1 MQLIHNPAERHKAAL
16 QFLARNQKTCQY
28 GQVVYIDNTMP
39 RILGTAH
46 TRETETLTW
55 GLLEPRAIVTQAVKQ
70 KRNI

>member
-1 MQLIHNPAERHKAAL
+1 MA
-16 QFLARNQKTCQY
+16 
-28 GQVVYIDNTMP
+28 

-55 GLLEPRAIVTQAVKQ
+55 GLLQPRATVTQAIKK

>member
-1 MQLIHNPAERHKAAL
+1 MQLIHNPSERHKAAL

-28 GQVVYIDNTMP
+28 GQVVYIDNTMA

-55 GLLEPRAIVTQAVKQ
+55 GLLEPQATVTQAIKK

>member
-1 MQLIHNPAERHKAAL
+1 MQLIHNPSERHKAAL

-46 TRETETLTW
+46 TRETVTLTW